1 MVVLLARK
9 IAVITGTRADYGLM
23 YSTLKAIDSH
33 PDLELL
39 LIVTGMHLSHEF
51 GHTIDDIRKDG
62 FTIVSELDLLLSG
75 DSIVSMATSAGLGI
89 IHLSQIF
96 EFIKPD
102 ILLIEGDRW
111 EALSGTIA
119 ASFMNIPVAHVS
131 GGDITE
137 GGSIDDSIRHSIT
150 KFAHIHFPGT
160 SQSAERIMDMG
171 EEKWRIHMVGDPG
184 NDLVG
189 FEPLGSEKLEAMFN
203 LKQNNPFLLV
213 VQHPVASE
221 IENISVQ
228 IRETMESIVK
238 LGMQSII
245 IYPNSDSGGRQAIEV
260 IKEYS
265 EHPNINIYKSLTRDV
280 YLSLLATCSVIIGNS
295 SSGIVESP
303 HFKKSVVNIGNRQKG
318 RERSTN
324 VIDTGYDR
332 DQIVAAVKK
341 ALYDDK
347 FKESVEQ
354 CTNPYASENT
364 GLKIAS
370 ILCNIKINKK
380 LLTKAHFD
388 NKII

>member
-1 MVVLLARK
+1 MVRK

-23 YSTLKAIDSH
+23 RSTLRAIDSH
-33 PDLELL
+33 QYLELV

-51 GHTIDDIRKDG
+51 GHTIDDIKEDG
-62 FTIVSELDLLLSG
+62 FTVASEADLLLSG
-75 DSIVSMATSAGLGI
+75 DSRTSMATSAGLGI
-89 IHLSQIF
+89 IRLSQIF
-96 EFIKPD
+96 ELTNPD

-111 EALSGTIA
+111 EVLSGAIA

-150 KFAHIHFPGT
+150 KLSHIHFPGT
-160 SQSAERIMDMG
+160 PQSAERILNMG
-171 EEKWRIHMVGDPG
+171 EEKLRIHMVGDPG

-189 FEPLGSEKLEAMFN
+189 FESLGSEKLEAMFS
-203 LKQNNPFLLV
+203 LKPNNPFLLV
-213 VQHPVASE
+213 VQHPVTSE

-228 IRETMESIVK
+228 IRETMESIIE

-245 IYPNSDSGGRQAIEV
+245 IYPNSDSGGRQFIDV

-265 EHPNINIYKSLTRDV
+265 EHPNIKIYKSLTRDV
-280 YLSLLATCSVIIGNS
+280 YLSLLATCSVVIGNS

-303 HFKKSVVNIGNRQKG
+303 HFKKPVVNIGNRQKG

-324 VIDTGYDR
+324 VIDTGYDK
-332 DQIVAAVKK
+332 DQIIAAVKK

-364 GLKIAS
+364 GLKIAN
-370 ILCNIKINKK
+370 ILYDIKIDKK
-380 LLTKAHFD
+380 LLTKAHFN